1 MIVCLSF
8 QNMITSR
15 GPGTV
20 YAYALKIV
28 EYLVGIE
35 KAKNMAELNLVFGL
49 Y

>member
-1 MIVCLSF
+1 
-8 QNMITSR
+8 MITSR

-28 EYLVGIE
+28 ENLVGIE
-35 KAKNMAELNLVFGL
+35 KAKSMAELNLFFDL